1 MADDVTSSP
10 FPCPEAPPQPPPALA
25 GERVTFTGKLA
36 SMTHGQAASLVEQH
50 GGTAAEHASR
60 QTTLLVVG
68 EEGWPLEADGKP
80 AQKFRQV
87 QDWRAQG
94 FAIRVLRESDWLHL
108 LGLADRHGE
117 VHRLYTPAMLGQM
130 LDLPVSLIRRWE
142 RVGLLKAA
150 KRVCRLPYFNF
161 QEVARLRRLA
171 ELLDAGVSRAELEE
185 SLAALA
191 ELFPEAG
198 GPRAK
203 LDLLA
208 RDSRVFLRDDRGLM
222 EPASGQRV
230 FDFDGESPPAR
241 TDMPRSVPLPTAEP
255 DVSGLPTDWF
265 SQGCRLLEEGEPAAA
280 IEAFRMALMLRPG
293 DAETQ
298 FCLADAL
305 YRTGNAAA
313 ALERYHAVVE
323 ADRKYLEAWTQIG
336 CLHAEREEY
345 DAATAA
351 LRIALDLH
359 PDYPDAHLHLAEAL
373 HASGRTAEA
382 EPHWRR
388 YLEFDR
394 RGPWADLAR
403 QRLGEPDES

>member
-1 MADDVTSSP
+1 MTENDVFPSP
-10 FPCPEAPPQPPPALA
+10 APPPALV
-25 GERVTFTGKLA
+25 GERVTFTGVLA
-36 SMTHGQAASLVEQH
+36 SMTHAQAAEIVEQN
-50 GGTAAEHASR
+50 GGEATSHASR

-68 EEGWPLEADGKP
+68 EEGWPLDADGR
-80 AQKFRQV
+80 ASQKFRQV
-87 QDWRAQG
+87 QEWRNQG
-94 FAIRVLRESDWLHL
+94 ATIRVLRESDWLHL
-108 LGLADRHGE
+108 LGLSDRRGE

-150 KRVCRLPYFNF
+150 KRVCRLPYFDF

-171 ELLDAGVSRAELEE
+171 ELLDAGVSREELEK
-185 SLAALA
+185 SLSSLS

-198 GPRAK
+198 GPRTK

-208 RDSRVFLRDDRGLM
+208 RDSHVFLRDDRGLL

-230 FDFDGESPPAR
+230 FDFENEAGHRDDEEPPK
-241 TDMPRSVPLPTAEP
+241 SLPLGMAAASAAASNGSAAE
-255 DVSGLPTDWF
+255 WF
-265 SQGCRLLEEGEPAAA
+265 SRGCGLLEGGEASAAV
-280 IEAFRMALMLRPG
+280 ESFRMALMLHPG

-313 ALERYHAVVE
+313 ALERYYAVVE

-336 CLHAEREEY
+336 CLHAEQGEQ
-345 DAATAA
+345 DAAIIAFR
-351 LRIALDLH
+351 LALDLH

-373 HASGRTAEA
+373 HASGRASDAEV
-382 EPHWRR
+382 HWTR

-403 QRLGEPDES
+403 QRLGRSDEP

>member
-1 MADDVTSSP
+1 MADLDLPPSP
-10 FPCPEAPPQPPPALA
+10 APPPVLA
-25 GERVTFTGKLA
+25 GERVTFTGVLA
-36 SMTHGQAASLVEQH
+36 SMTHAQAAALVEQN
-50 GGTAAEHASR
+50 GGKATEHASR

-80 AQKFRQV
+80 AQKFCQV
-87 QDWRAQG
+87 QEWRSQG
-94 FAIRVLRESDWLHL
+94 AEIRVLRESDWLHL
-108 LGLADRHGE
+108 LGLSDRGGE

-130 LDLPVSLIRRWE
+130 LDLPPSLIRRWE
-142 RVGLLKAA
+142 RVGLLKTA
-150 KRVCRLPYFNF
+150 KRVCRLPYFDF
-161 QEVARLRRLA
+161 QEVARLWRLA

-208 RDSRVFLRDDRGLM
+208 RDSHVFLRDDRGLM

-230 FDFDGESPPAR
+230 FDFDEDERADGCPEG
-241 TDMPRSVPLPTAEP
+241 PRSLPLAFSPATSPESGGTAA
-255 DVSGLPTDWF
+255 DWF
-265 SQGCRLLEEGEPAAA
+265 TRACRLLEEDQPLAAV
-280 IEAFRMALMLRPG
+280 EAFRMALMLRPG

-305 YRTGNAAA
+305 YRTGNPAA
-313 ALERYHAVVE
+313 ALERYYAVVE

-345 DAATAA
+345 DAAVSAF
-351 LRIALDLH
+351 RIALDLH
-359 PDYPDAHLHLAEAL
+359 PDYPDAHLHLAESL
-373 HASGRTAEA
+373 HACGRVEDA
-382 EPHWRR
+382 EPHWHR

-403 QRLGEPDES
+403 QRLGQTTDS

>member
-1 MADDVTSSP
+1 MSDH
-10 FPCPEAPPQPPPALA
+10 APPSPPAPPPVLA

-36 SMTHGQAASLVEQH
+36 SMTHQQASELVERH
-50 GGTAAEHASR
+50 GGKATEHASR

-87 QDWRAQG
+87 QEWREHGA
-94 FAIRVLRESDWLHL
+94 AIRVLRESDWLHL
-108 LGLADRHGE
+108 LGLSDRRGE

-142 RVGLLKAA
+142 RVGLLRAA
-150 KRVCRLPYFNF
+150 KRVCRLPYFDF

-171 ELLDAGVSRAELEE
+171 ELLDAGISREELEE

-198 GPRAK
+198 GPKAK

-208 RDSRVFLRDDRGLM
+208 RDSRVYLRDDRGLL
-222 EPASGQRV
+222 EPSSGQRV
-230 FDFDGESPPAR
+230 FDFEDGSSLPNDAPASLPLETRSPTPPAC
-241 TDMPRSVPLPTAEP
+241 SSAAE
-255 DVSGLPTDWF
+255 WF
-265 SQGCRLLEEGEPAAA
+265 SRGCALLEEDQPAAA
-280 IEAFRMALMLRPG
+280 VEAFRMALMLRPG
-293 DAETQ
+293 DAEAQ

-305 YRTGNAAA
+305 YRSGNAAG
-313 ALERYHAVVE
+313 ALERFYAVVE
-323 ADRKYLEAWTQIG
+323 TDRKYLEAWTQIG
-336 CLHAEREEY
+336 CLHAERDEH
-345 DAATAA
+345 DAAIAA
-351 LRIALDLH
+351 FHVALDLH

-373 HASGRTAEA
+373 HAAGRAAEA

-403 QRLGEPDES
+403 QRLGLDDEV